1 MNIYLDID
9 GVILGTASSQEDI
22 EAWLNYMLDNFLS
35 IYWLTTHC
43 RGGENQTK
51 FWLSGKLPAELVER
65 MSKHIQ
71 VTDWGVLKTD
81 AIDFI
86 KPFIWFDD
94 NLMLSERQ
102 VLEQHSCLASH
113 FAMNPRDS
121 EMAKKALRLLK
132 EIVLEQRHLG

>member
-9 GVILGTASSQEDI
+9 GVILGTVSPQEDI
-22 EAWLNYMLDNFLS
+22 EAWLNYMLDNFPN

-43 RGGENQTK
+43 RGGENQTE
-51 FWLSGKLPAELVER
+51 FWLSGKLPARLVER

-71 VTDWGVLKTD
+71 ATDWGVLKTD
-81 AIDFI
+81 AIDFT

-94 NLMLSERQ
+94 NLMLSEKQ

-113 FAMNPRDS
+113 FAMNPRDP
-121 EMAKKALRLLK
+121 EMAKKALRLLE
-132 EIVLEQRHLG
+132 EIILEQRHLG

>member
-9 GVILGTASSQEDI
+9 GVILSTASPQEDI
-22 EAWLNYMLDNFLS
+22 EAWLNYMLDNFPN

-51 FWLSGKLPAELVER
+51 FWLSDKLPTRLVER

-71 VTDWGVLKTD
+71 ATDWGVLKTD
-81 AIDFI
+81 AIDFT

-102 VLEQHSCLASH
+102 ILEQHSCLASH
-113 FAMNPRDS
+113 FAMNPRDP
-121 EMAKKALRLLK
+121 EMAKKALRLL
-132 EIVLEQRHLG
+132 EGIILEQRHLG